1 MRYTPFAARSS
12 RPSGGVAQRQSRGL
26 ISPVSQVQFLP
37 PPPHNRLLARLD
49 FLAVSLNVPENV
61 PVAQTTSGVLQIGW
75 TNDVVAIED
84 RACEMSGDRHR
95 HTLGHATTDQVA
107 RRGPSEVVTQLPRHP
122 SVLARGQPRLAEVV
136 ALFTDY

>member
-1 MRYTPFAARSS
+1 
-12 RPSGGVAQRQSRGL
+12 
-26 ISPVSQVQFLP
+26 
-37 PPPHNRLLARLD
+37 
-49 FLAVSLNVPENV
+49 LAVSLNVPENV
-61 PVAQTTSGVLQIGW
+61 PVAQTPSGVLQIGW

-107 RRGPSEVVTQLPRHP
+107 RRGEVVTQLARHP